1 MRSNCTIR
9 ASQSVISGVGALCTY
24 TRLVRASHVSGA
36 IRASLSNLCEAR
48 PKVQVVVWLEGSW
61 IDPLLS
67 SFLYSQ
73 FFYCFFPS
81 LYIRILLFSSLLLS
95 SLYLICTSYIISSPS
110 LEAPPFS
117 PLFHFFTTFFPPLLL
132 SFFSRISS

>member
-73 FFYCFFPS
+73 
-81 LYIRILLFSSLLLS
+81 ILL
-95 SLYLICTSYIISSPS
+95 
-110 LEAPPFS
+110 
-117 PLFHFFTTFFPPLLL
+117 LFL
-132 SFFSRISS
+132 SFSLHHTFSFLFTPSFY